1 MISHSYYQK
10 LHSPYSKDI
19 APLLH
24 AESYCK
30 MQPAINRTNKIKSG
44 SISYFYLIRGA
55 DVISESL
62 YKRTEILF
70 YAQN

>member
-1 MISHSYYQK
+1 
-10 LHSPYSKDI
+10 
-19 APLLH
+19 
-24 AESYCK
+24 